1 MRGVA
6 LRGSWSVS
14 KGAACLPKHVRGNC
28 GRLFG
33 RAYEDF
39 FYIMIIVSDEE
50 VNEQSF
56 PSDVLGGVKVSKP
69 GDKSIQPG
77 ASGERHFG

>member
-28 GRLFG
+28 GRPFE
-33 RAYEDF
+33 RASEDF
-39 FYIMIIVSDEE
+39 FLE
-50 VNEQSF
+50 
-56 PSDVLGGVKVSKP
+56 L
-69 GDKSIQPG
+69 
-77 ASGERHFG
+77 